1 MTKPKKKNKNKK
13 MIPLY
18 PNISSLLDTET
29 KQKFRNLKSKT
40 SGPMEDTRS

>member
-1 MTKPKKKNKNKK
+1 MTKPKKKKKK

-29 KQKFRNLKSKT
+29 KKIFRNLKSKT
-40 SGPMEDTRS
+40 SRPMEDTRS